1 MNADKLAER
10 IVKEV
15 GGKNNIK
22 EMFHC
27 VTRLRFYLKD
37 RSVVDEE
44 RIKKLDG
51 VLGVQFATD
60 QLQIIIGNEVGTV
73 YNAIINKVGFI
84 MDDATAEKKKKMRIG
99 GIFETISA
107 IILPVIPA
115 MAGTGILKG
124 IITIMTSYLGF
135 DSAST
140 LIKMM
145 TIAADCVF
153 YFLPFFIAWSAAK
166 RFKTDTALAL
176 MCAGFMLYPTMTAGL
191 AEGASPMSLFG
202 LPIPFVKYASS
213 SIPIILTVL
222 VLKYVYQFF
231 DKIIPQMLKLVFVPM
246 FTALVM
252 CPIALGVTGPI
263 ANYISKGIA
272 WLFTGMFAV
281 SPLLAGAVIGA
292 TRSLLVFTGMHLSL
306 GAVCL
311 QNITQYGYDYI
322 LPVNTMGTLAIVGT
336 CLGVWVKAK
345 KEENKSVAM
354 SAFISSFIGITE
366 PGIYGVLLKYKKAL
380 IADIIAG
387 GVAGAFVA
395 VGGGHATA
403 YVNSCILSLPV
414 FVGDGFAFVCI
425 GMAIAAALGFCLVM
439 GIDEGGDAPEAVA
452 PVHAE
457 VPAGESITET
467 AAAPADGT
475 LLPLSEVPD
484 NVFAAGTLGKG
495 VAVEPTDGKF
505 YAPFN
510 GTVGTGTGGHA
521 VCLVSDGG
529 VELLIHIGIDTVNL
543 KGKHF
548 AIKVKEGDKV
558 KVGDLLAEV
567 DVVAVRAEG
576 YKTTTPIIVT
586 NSDDYLDVFAAAES
600 GSIRHGDKLLTVI
613 KKG

>member
-231 DKIIPQMLKLVFVPM
+231 DKIIPQMHLLLF
-246 FTALVM
+246 
-252 CPIALGVTGPI
+252 
-263 ANYISKGIA
+263 SKG
-272 WLFTGMFAV
+272 
-281 SPLLAGAVIGA
+281 
-292 TRSLLVFTGMHLSL
+292 
-306 GAVCL
+306 
-311 QNITQYGYDYI
+311 NI
-322 LPVNTMGTLAIVGT
+322 
-336 CLGVWVKAK
+336 
-345 KEENKSVAM
+345 
-354 SAFISSFIGITE
+354 
-366 PGIYGVLLKYKKAL
+366 
-380 IADIIAG
+380 
-387 GVAGAFVA
+387 
-395 VGGGHATA
+395 H
-403 YVNSCILSLPV
+403 
-414 FVGDGFAFVCI
+414 
-425 GMAIAAALGFCLVM
+425 
-439 GIDEGGDAPEAVA
+439 
-452 PVHAE
+452 
-457 VPAGESITET
+457 
-467 AAAPADGT
+467 
-475 LLPLSEVPD
+475 
-484 NVFAAGTLGKG
+484 
-495 VAVEPTDGKF
+495 
-505 YAPFN
+505 
-510 GTVGTGTGGHA
+510 
-521 VCLVSDGG
+521 
-529 VELLIHIGIDTVNL
+529 
-543 KGKHF
+543 
-548 AIKVKEGDKV
+548 
-558 KVGDLLAEV
+558 
-567 DVVAVRAEG
+567 
-576 YKTTTPIIVT
+576 
-586 NSDDYLDVFAAAES
+586 
-600 GSIRHGDKLLTVI
+600 
-613 KKG
+613 